1 MINAMRSKQG
11 QAKQPASCGAN
22 RHPVFLAI
30 WLAVCLS
37 ATTGYSFTA
46 LYVFGDSL
54 SDTGRNPA
62 PAPDY
67 YDGRYCNGPLW
78 VEYLSAQLGIPY
90 NPSNNFA
97 VSGSTTSDLL
107 AQIAGLQGF
116 TNLQSGLFAVDSGGN
131 DFLQSGSLG
140 VNDPAWAMVVSNAVF
155 NLTNAIE
162 VLYTNGA
169 REIMVGNLA
178 NIGQTPLLNSY
189 PAGYGSYVDT
199 KVALFN
205 SLLITSL
212 PKVTQRNPGLRIY
225 VLDNNLGLSIVLNAP
240 ATYGFT
246 VTTNGA
252 LEDPNLT
259 DKRFTGPGA
268 DYVFWDVVHPTT
280 KLDAMTAAVAFGS
293 VAVQLKIAPGG
304 TNLSLFVRNLYPTLP
319 YTIQTST
326 DLTRWSN
333 YDTFTATATNTA
345 VVVTN
350 GAGKNMFYRVAY

>member
-1 MINAMRSKQG
+1 MINAMGGKQG
-11 QAKQPASCGAN
+11 QAKRAASCGAT
-22 RHPVFLAI
+22 RLPVFLAI
-30 WLAVCLS
+30 WLVVCCS

-54 SDTGRNPA
+54 SDTGRNAA
-62 PAPDY
+62 PGPDY

-107 AQIAGLQGF
+107 EQIAGLQGF
-116 TNLQSGLFAVDSGGN
+116 TNLPSGLFTVDSGGN
-131 DFLQSGSLG
+131 DFLESGSLG
-140 VNDPAWAMVVSNAVF
+140 VNDPTWAMVVSNAVF
-155 NLTNAIE
+155 NLTNAID
-162 VLYTNGA
+162 VLYMDGA

-178 NIGQTPLLNSY
+178 NVGQTPLLNGY

-205 SLLITSL
+205 SLLTTSL
-212 PKVTQRNPGLRIY
+212 PNVMQRNSGLRIY
-225 VLDNNLGLSIVLNAP
+225 VLDNNLGLSMVLNAP

-259 DKRFTGPGA
+259 DKSFTGPGA

-280 KLDAMTAAVAFGS
+280 KLNAMTAAVAFDS
-293 VAVQLKIAPGG
+293 VAIQLNLSSSG
-304 TNLSLFVRNLYPTLP
+304 THLNLSLRNLYPTLP
-319 YTIQTST
+319 YAIQSST

-333 YDTFTATATNTA
+333 YDTFMATTTNA
-345 VVVTN
+345 VVVVTN
-350 GAGKNMFYRVAY
+350 GAGKSTFYRAVY

>member
-1 MINAMRSKQG
+1 MINVMRSKQG
-11 QAKQPASCGAN
+11 QAKRPASCGAT

-78 VEYLSAQLGIPY
+78 VEYLSAQLGIHY

-116 TNLQSGLFAVDSGGN
+116 TNLQSGIFTVDSGGN

-178 NIGQTPLLNSY
+178 NVGQTPLFNSY
-189 PAGYGSYVDT
+189 PAGYGIYVDT

-205 SLLITSL
+205 SLLIKSL
-212 PKVTQRNPGLRIY
+212 PNVMQRNPGLRIY

-252 LEDPNLT
+252 LEDPNLA
-259 DKRFTGPGA
+259 DKSFTGPGA

-280 KLDAMTAAVAFGS
+280 KLDAMIAAVAFDS
-293 VAVQLKIAPGG
+293 VAVQLKLASSE
-304 TNLSLFVRNLYPTLP
+304 TNLNLSLRNLYPTLP
-319 YTIQTST
+319 YTIQNST

-333 YDTFTATATNTA
+333 YDTFTATTTNA
-345 VVVTN
+345 SMVVTN
-350 GAGKNMFYRVAY
+350 GAGKSMFYRVLY